1 MESEE
6 ESEEESED
14 GTKGAE
20 GSDSDEDGEEGDEE
34 TTGEGDIEVPKSQN
48 LNGGELGEEG
58 GQSGDVEPT
67 ANESVTDKNFRN
79 NEDKLHQ
86 EMDEWDR
93 EPSTWSSIL
102 KNTK

>member
-1 MESEE
+1 MVQ
-6 ESEEESED
+6 
-14 GTKGAE
+14 KVQ

-58 GQSGDVEPT
+58 GQSGDAEPT

-79 NEDKLHQ
+79 NETNFIKKWMSGIENLL
-86 EMDEWDR
+86 
-93 EPSTWSSIL
+93 TWSSIL